1 MYPPFP
7 SQPFPITHALSPYH
21 PIPFTLAFFLITFF
35 SLPCSFLSS
44 PSPSPLSTL
53 PPNLLVLYCEEVVV
67 YLVSIFKHLLD
78 TTSYLLLHLH
88 IYLPHHTLHTTI
100 KLLTSLSLSY
110 TTPTFTHTYT
120 VSLEPANHSI
130 NGYTHLYKAFSSQH
144 ETKYIHTKICLTP
157 PIISFIAPPLHPKK
171 YIFWPNLKGLSNTS
185 I

>member
-7 SQPFPITHALSPYH
+7 SQPFAITHALSPYH
-21 PIPFTLAFFLITFF
+21 PIPSTLAFFLITFF
-35 SLPCSFLSS
+35 SITS
-44 PSPSPLSTL
+44 PSYPPLLTPPL
-53 PPNLLVLYCEEVVV
+53 HPPPNLLVLDCEEVVV

-110 TTPTFTHTYT
+110 TTPTFTHVYT

-157 PIISFIAPPLHPKK
+157 PSLISFIAIPPSSQKI
-171 YIFWPNLKGLSNTS
+171 YFSEFFQT
-185 I
+185 